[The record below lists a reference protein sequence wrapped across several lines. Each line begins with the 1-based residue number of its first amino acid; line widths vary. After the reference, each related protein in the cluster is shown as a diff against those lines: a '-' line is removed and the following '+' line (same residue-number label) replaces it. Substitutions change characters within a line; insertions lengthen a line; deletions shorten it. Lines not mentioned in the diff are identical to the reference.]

1 MIDDREQALVD
12 LKEGLVTNDTKSLD
26 GVEDYLKGVVEADCL
41 ESADASVL
49 LADLQAFREKYHVSE
64 QVQEAAKASIT
75 FYVAECMEH
84 PTYGEYHETAD
95 LKEAFEILDT
105 IPPQRLNAVTGIGF
119 ILHDENSAVN
129 DCKYPLM
136 QIGQVQTA
144 AINHIS
150 EFKESPLVQGAI
162 KECEQILKDREKVME
177 SVVEKPH
184 GDKTSD
190 RIKPPTKKSILK
202 SLKENQAVVDK
213 VKAEPATAK
222 AKEAVR

>member
-49 LADLQAFREKYHVSE
+49 LADLQAFREKYLVSE

-119 ILHDENSAVN
+119 ILHDDNSAVN

-136 QIGQVQTA
+136 QIGQVQTD
-144 AINHIS
+144 AINHVS
-150 EFKESPLVQGAI
+150 EFKGSPLYRVP
-162 KECEQILKDREKVME
+162 
-177 SVVEKPH
+177 S
-184 GDKTSD
+184 
-190 RIKPPTKKSILK
+190 KKANRS
-202 SLKENQAVVDK
+202 
-213 VKAEPATAK
+213 
-222 AKEAVR
+222 